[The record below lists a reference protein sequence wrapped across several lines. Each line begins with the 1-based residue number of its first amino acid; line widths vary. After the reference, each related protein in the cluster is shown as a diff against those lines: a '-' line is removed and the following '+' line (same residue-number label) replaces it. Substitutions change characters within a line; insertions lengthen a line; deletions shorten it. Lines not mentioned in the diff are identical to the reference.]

1 MYKVII
7 ICGKAGSGKD
17 TLLKKLNEDYHRV
30 VSTTTRPP
38 REGEVDGK
46 DYHFI
51 SVKDFH
57 KKVKEGK
64 FLEYSLFNDWWYGTQ
79 ISDFEEDK
87 INVFIANP
95 DGIRTLLE
103 KENFQVKI
111 YYLIVSK
118 KTRLLRQ
125 LNREKNPNVD
135 EIIRR
140 YQADEKD
147 FDPYLKENKWIKQS
161 TFLFNENGQD
171 NSCLVTFD

>member
-17 TLLKKLNEDYHRV
+17 TLLKKLNKDYYRV

-38 REGEVDGK
+38 REGEIDGK

-51 SVKDFH
+51 SAKDFY
-57 KKVKEGK
+57 KKVKEGE

-79 ISDFEEDK
+79 ISDFKEDK

-95 DGIRTLLE
+95 DGIRALLE
-103 KENFQVKI
+103 KENFQVTI
-111 YYLIVSK
+111 YYLTASK

-125 LNREKNPNVD
+125 LNRELNPDVD

-140 YQADEKD
+140 YQADEND
-147 FDPYLKENKWIKQS
+147 FDPSLKENNWIKQS
-161 TFLFNENGQD
+161 ILLSNEDGED
-171 NSCLVTFD
+171 NSCLVTFN